1 MVKAHAIRRV
11 AEYTSTGASR
21 SSRVHMELLI
31 RVKST
36 FFDPATSS
44 LQVSGAIRGGGGD
57 GVSAGQHHTLD
68 LELNRPFTLWKQ
80 DGWASVSREMLQN
93 ALRGDRAGAVAAVVM
108 DEVSANICL
117 ISDYQTVL
125 KQRVGADRAGKFWAK
140 PDADHRRPFFEKTLA
155 TLLRSVDF
163 AEASRSLLLASP
175 GFVATEFR
183 KYMVEEGARR
193 GDKLLQRL
201 ARDSYVVH
209 SASGHVHS
217 LNEVIKNP
225 AVAALVRDKKYA
237 AETRLMGDIWGR
249 KQKADGRAWY
259 GVLPVEKAVRE
270 GAVGPGGGVLLVN
283 NSLFRSQDVATRR
296 RYVALVDK
304 VKADGGD
311 ARILS
316 SDHESGQ
323 RLDGLGG
330 IAAQLSYP
338 LKAQ

>member
-80 DGWASVSREMLQN
+80 DGWDSVSREMLQN

-117 ISDYQTVL
+117 ITDYQTVL
-125 KQRVGADRAGKFWAK
+125 KQRVGADRSGKFWAK
-140 PDADHRRPFFEKTLA
+140 TDADHRRPFFEKTLA
-155 TLLRSVDF
+155 TLLRSGGGGG
-163 AEASRSLLLASP
+163 AARARRRAGP
-175 GFVATEFR
+175 GGGATEGR

-193 GDKLLQRL
+193 G
-201 ARDSYVVH
+201 
-209 SASGHVHS
+209 G
-217 LNEVIKNP
+217 
-225 AVAALVRDKKYA
+225 
-237 AETRLMGDIWGR
+237 
-249 KQKADGRAWY
+249 KQ
-259 GVLPVEKAVRE
+259 LP
-270 GAVGPGGGVLLVN
+270 
-283 NSLFRSQDVATRR
+283 
-296 RYVALVDK
+296 
-304 VKADGGD
+304 
-311 ARILS
+311 
-316 SDHESGQ
+316 
-323 RLDGLGG
+323 
-330 IAAQLSYP
+330 
-338 LKAQ
+338 